1 MPIPV
6 KSTHITDH
14 RAFFE
19 IVMVDDCIQSCD
31 LQIIT
36 PGHFRK
42 NRSSHQLQIYRR
54 AIRIAGK
61 ADHHLILV
69 QGNNRRHAGFDFH
82 SPEQPFTAKDF
93 QDIVKD
99 VLF

>member
-19 IVMVDDCIQSCD
+19 IVIVDDCIQSCD
-31 LQIIT
+31 LQILNART
-36 PGHFRK
+36 FSQEPVEP
-42 NRSSHQLQIYRR
+42 QLQIYRR

-69 QGNNRRHAGFDFH
+69 QGTNRRHAGFDFH